1 MINKKGAELSLNFII
16 IAAIVL
22 VVLIVA
28 VLFFTGASGKLL
40 KEKAEVT
47 KLSTQE
53 YALALNVCKFACL
66 NQDRVKFDN
75 PSFSQAVID
84 AGLTKCE
91 NFDELDT
98 FENECQKECVN
109 KPDVTLPEGTR
120 AVSCSGMSKEDCET
134 NSVQCSWE

>member
-1 MINKKGAELSLNFII
+1 MYKKGAELSLNFII

-28 VLFFTGASGKLL
+28 ILFFTGASSKLL

-53 YALALNVCKFACL
+53 YTLALNVCKFACL
-66 NQDRVKFDN
+66 NQDRIKFES

-84 AGLTKCE
+84 AGNTRCQD
-91 NFDELDT
+91 FDELRDGFDELCMKDCVKDESFT
-98 FENECQKECVN
+98 PTEENK
-109 KPDVTLPEGTR
+109 DIG
-120 AVSCSGMSKEDCET
+120 CSGMSRDDCKAHDT
-134 NSVQCSWE
+134 QCDWE